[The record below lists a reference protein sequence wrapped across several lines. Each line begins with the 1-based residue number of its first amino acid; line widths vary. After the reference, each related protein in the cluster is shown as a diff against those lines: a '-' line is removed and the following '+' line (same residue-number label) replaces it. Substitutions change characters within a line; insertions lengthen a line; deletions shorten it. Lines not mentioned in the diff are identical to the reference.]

1 MARSRLASCSS
12 CKGFVPASAALCPS
26 CRAPQETSALA
37 RLRLGV
43 LGGALGGGALAF
55 TLMACYGCPPGQ
67 CGGPPR
73 EPDNGLGDGGANE
86 TAPIPM
92 PEPPVTKD
100 GG

>member
-1 MARSRLASCSS
+1 MARSRLSSCSS
-12 CKGFVPASAALCPS
+12 CKGFVPASAALCPH
-26 CRAPQETSALA
+26 CRAPQETSAFA

-67 CGGPPR
+67 CGGPPTDSG
-73 EPDNGLGDGGANE
+73 EGLGDAGTN
-86 TAPIPM
+86 APSPM
-92 PEPPVTKD
+92 SEDPNAKKD